1 MWVYFK
7 AAQPN
12 LKLRSPIQFHLSLVK
27 GHSRST
33 KSLVTAW
40 DLGWKRNWMP
50 ATDRGMGSLSL
61 ISPSFL
67 TAGLPNKFSEMKPS
81 HGANKKQIQVCIQ
94 GPAHALMWSAPQ
106 LLQIPSPIRQNGG
119 GNAPLNTTAQSVL
132 NTKQDVIKWM
142 HSGFY
147 EGHCNIFL
155 YYSLGLRDAYPTTK
169 ESQGLKITV
178 LHYHQSTKK
187 KLYINQL
194 NWYVSKRATCKK

>member
-1 MWVYFK
+1 MGQIKNRYRFVSRGQLMLSCDLPLNSSKYH
-7 AAQPN
+7 
-12 LKLRSPIQFHLSLVK
+12 HLS
-27 GHSRST
+27 
-33 KSLVTAW
+33 
-40 DLGWKRNWMP
+40 
-50 ATDRGMGSLSL
+50 DRM
-61 ISPSFL
+61 
-67 TAGLPNKFSEMKPS
+67 
-81 HGANKKQIQVCIQ
+81 V
-94 GPAHALMWSAPQ
+94 
-106 LLQIPSPIRQNGG
+106 G

-132 NTKQDVIKWM
+132 NTKQDGIKWM